1 MPRYREGIA
10 ALNPYEVG
18 RPIEE
23 VARELGLDPSSII
36 KLTANESPEGPF
48 PGVVEAATASL
59 ANSNRY
65 PDNDCWDL
73 GTKLAVGLGVS
84 RANLL
89 FGGGSVALISDIVKA
104 VGGPGTNVVYG
115 WPSFVMYRF
124 AAIWAGAAYTEVPLN
139 DRFELD
145 LEAMSD
151 AIDEDT
157 RCVVVCNP
165 NNPTGTIKPAGEIE
179 DFIES
184 LSDDV
189 LVVVDEAYHE
199 FVRDARYRSQ
209 VLEAVERENL
219 VVLRTFSKI
228 YSLAAHRVGYG
239 VGHTSTIKELR
250 KAQQPL
256 AVNSVAQVSA
266 LASLGQADEVER
278 RSDANAAARHHLSGA
293 LSERDLPQAESHT
306 NFIFFKMPGDDSRA
320 ASDRFTELGVILR
333 PIVGG
338 WVRVTVGSPD
348 ENRKF
353 VSALDHILDRG
364 PAEPDGRARSN

>member
-89 FGGGSVALISDIVKA
+89 FGCGSVALISDIVKA

-124 AAIWAGAAYTEVPLN
+124 AAIWAGAAYTET
-139 DRFELD
+139 
-145 LEAMSD
+145 S
-151 AIDEDT
+151 
-157 RCVVVCNP
+157 
-165 NNPTGTIKPAGEIE
+165 
-179 DFIES
+179 
-184 LSDDV
+184 
-189 LVVVDEAYHE
+189 
-199 FVRDARYRSQ
+199 SQ
-209 VLEAVERENL
+209 
-219 VVLRTFSKI
+219 T
-228 YSLAAHRVGYG
+228 
-239 VGHTSTIKELR
+239 
-250 KAQQPL
+250 Q
-256 AVNSVAQVSA
+256 
-266 LASLGQADEVER
+266 
-278 RSDANAAARHHLSGA
+278 
-293 LSERDLPQAESHT
+293 
-306 NFIFFKMPGDDSRA
+306 
-320 ASDRFTELGVILR
+320 
-333 PIVGG
+333 
-338 WVRVTVGSPD
+338 
-348 ENRKF
+348 
-353 VSALDHILDRG
+353 
-364 PAEPDGRARSN
+364 